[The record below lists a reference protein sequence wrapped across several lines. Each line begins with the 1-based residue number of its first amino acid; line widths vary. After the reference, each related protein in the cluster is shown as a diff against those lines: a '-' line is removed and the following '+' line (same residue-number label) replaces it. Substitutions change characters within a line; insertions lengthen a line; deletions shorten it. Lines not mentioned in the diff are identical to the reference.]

1 MGLNAAQKL
10 LHSKEKV
17 SIVKREPGGECLS
30 LSTRPGICSYNTRIH
45 KEPQKIKQKKN
56 PSHLISKWANYLTR

>member
-17 SIVKREPGGECLS
+17 TIVKREPERRKNVYLCP
-30 LSTRPGICSYNTRIH
+30 PGQALVAGILEYTENR
-45 KEPQKIKQKKN
+45 KN
-56 PSHLISKWANYLTR
+56 